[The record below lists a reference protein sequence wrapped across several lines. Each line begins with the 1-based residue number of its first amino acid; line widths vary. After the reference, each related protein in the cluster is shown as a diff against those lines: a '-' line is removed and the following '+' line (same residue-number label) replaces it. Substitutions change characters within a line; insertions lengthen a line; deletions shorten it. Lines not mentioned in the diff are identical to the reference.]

1 MLFNSLNFAL
11 FLPIVF
17 ILYWVLSKR
26 SLLLQ
31 NCLVLLA
38 SYFFYACWDY
48 RFLFLLIFTTVLDY
62 FSGIKIAESTSIRNK
77 KIWFWFS
84 IIVNLSFLG
93 FFKYYNFFAD
103 SFEQAL
109 SLIGFKADFWTLKV
123 ILPVGISFYTFHGL
137 SYVIDIYNERLKPE
151 RNFINYSVFV
161 CFFPLLVAGPIE
173 RASHLIPQIIKK
185 RSFDYSKAVDGLR
198 QMLWGLFKKIVIAD
212 NCAIYVNDV
221 FDHSNLM
228 GGSSLLIGSILF
240 SIQVYCDF
248 SGYTD
253 IALGTARLFGFELMR
268 NFNFPYLSK
277 SVTEFWRRWHI
288 SLSSWFNDYLFSPLT
303 IKWRDGG
310 KKAIYLALIVTF
322 LVAGLWHGA
331 GFNFIIYGF
340 LHGLVLVFELA
351 TKKKRK
357 KIFANFPF
365 RLVSSI
371 THISTFLFV
380 TLAFIFF
387 RSESLLVVSNFFNG
401 IFSKSLVDNPINFM
415 NFKFIGLACLIIL
428 TFGVEYYQKEY
439 EHGLYLV
446 KGKYSTFTRWS
457 IYLGLVALIIGF
469 GTNQEQFIY
478 FQF

>member
-17 ILYWVLSKR
+17 ILYWVLSKK
-26 SLLLQ
+26 SLLIQ
-31 NCLVLLA
+31 NSLVLLA

-77 KIWFWFS
+77 KICFWFS
-84 IIVNLSFLG
+84 IIINLSFLG

-137 SYVIDIYNERLKPE
+137 SYVIDIYNERIKPE
-151 RNFINYSVFV
+151 RNVINYSVFV

-173 RASHLIPQIIKK
+173 RASHLIPQIVKK

-228 GGSSLLIGSILF
+228 GGSSLLIGSVLF

-310 KKAIYLALIVTF
+310 KKAIYIALILTF

-340 LHGLVLVFELA
+340 LHGLILVFEMA
-351 TKKKRK
+351 TKKRRK
-357 KIFANFPF
+357 KIFANFPLRF
-365 RLVSSI
+365 VSSI

-387 RSESLLVVSNFFNG
+387 RSENIHVVINFFSG
-401 IFSKSLVDNPINFM
+401 IFSKSILLNPSNFV
-415 NFKFIGLACLIIL
+415 NFKFLVLTLLILL
-428 TFGVEYYQKEY
+428 TFGVESYQKEY
-439 EHGLYLV
+439 EHGLYLI
-446 KGKYSTFTRWS
+446 KDKYSTLVRWS
-457 IYLGLVALIIGF
+457 IYLGIVALIIGF

>member
-17 ILYWVLSKR
+17 ILYWVLAKKSF
-26 SLLLQ
+26 LIQ
-31 NCLVLLA
+31 NSLVLVA

-62 FSGIKIAESTSIRNK
+62 FSGIKIAESSSGGK
-77 KIWFWFS
+77 KRFWFWFS

-109 SLIGFKADFWTLKV
+109 SLVGFKADFWTLKV

-137 SYVIDIYNERLKPE
+137 SYVIDIYNDRLKPE

-173 RASHLIPQIIKK
+173 RASHLIPQITKK

-221 FDHSNLM
+221 FDHSSLM
-228 GGSSLLIGSILF
+228 GGSSLLIGAILF

-303 IKWRDGG
+303 IRWRDGG
-310 KKAIYLALIVTF
+310 KRAIYLALIITF

-340 LHGLVLVFELA
+340 LHGLILVFEMA

-357 KIFANFPF
+357 KLFGKFPI
-365 RLVSSI
+365 RMVSFV

-387 RSESLLVVSNFFNG
+387 RSANLAVVYQFFSG
-401 IFSKSLVDNPINFM
+401 IFSKSIVANPISFVNFR
-415 NFKFIGLACLIIL
+415 FIGLSCLILL
-428 TFGVEYYQKEY
+428 TFGIEYFQKEY
-439 EHGLYLV
+439 EHGLVLA
-446 KGKYSTFTRWS
+446 KEKYSTIVRWS
-457 IYLGLVALIIGF
+457 IYLGLVAQIIGF
-469 GTNQEQFIY
+469 GTKQEQFIY

>member
-1 MLFNSLNFAL
+1 MLFNSINFFL
-11 FLPIVF
+11 FLPVVF
-17 ILYWVLSKR
+17 ILYWVVSKK
-26 SLLLQ
+26 SLLIQ
-31 NCLVLLA
+31 NSLVLVA

-48 RFLFLLIFTTVLDY
+48 RFLFLLIFTTILDY
-62 FSGIKIAESTSIRNK
+62 FSGIKIAESTSGLK
-77 KIWFWFS
+77 KRIWFWFS
-84 IIVNLSFLG
+84 IILNLSFLG

-103 SFEQAL
+103 SLEQAL

-137 SYVIDIYNERLKPE
+137 SYVIDIYNDRLKPE

-173 RASHLIPQIIKK
+173 RASHLIPQITKK
-185 RSFDYSKAVDGLR
+185 RAFDYSKAVDGLR

-228 GGSSLLIGSILF
+228 GGSSLFIGAILF

-253 IALGTARLFGFELMR
+253 IALGTARLFGYELMR

-303 IKWRDGG
+303 IRWRDGG
-310 KKAIYLALIVTF
+310 KRAIYLALVITF

-340 LHGLVLVFELA
+340 LHGLILVFEMA

-357 KIFANFPF
+357 KLFGKFPV
-365 RLVSSI
+365 RMVSLV

-380 TLAFIFF
+380 TLVFIFF
-387 RSESLLVVSNFFNG
+387 RSENLSVVYNFFSG
-401 IFSKSLVDNPINFM
+401 IFSKSFVSNPLPFINFR
-415 NFKFIGLACLIIL
+415 FIGLTCLIIL
-428 TFGVEYYQKEY
+428 TFGVEYFQKDYQ
-439 EHGLYLV
+439 HGLVLA
-446 KGKYSTFTRWS
+446 KEKYSTLIRWS
-457 IYLGLVALIIGF
+457 IYFVLVALIIGF